1 MSLLTTLQHHTRRAY
16 RALDGVLQ
24 PGVWVQRGEGV
35 YDPATGEI
43 VQPEPERFPVSVL
56 IRTYPREEVDGVR
69 ILAGD
74 RQLFVFQALPTD
86 VPALT
91 PQVPLGLP
99 VVPTVRD
106 EVEIGDP
113 VCIWHLVSL
122 EEDAGRLT
130 WQAQARSEGEG

>member
-24 PGVWVQRGEGV
+24 PGVWVQRSEGV
-35 YDPATGEI
+35 YDPETGDVVEA
-43 VQPEPERFPVSVL
+43 EPQRYPVSVL
-56 IRTYPREEVDGVR
+56 IRNYPREEVDGVR

-74 RQLFVFQALPTD
+74 RQLFVYQALPTD
-86 VPALT
+86 TPAVT

-99 VVPTVRD
+99 VVPTLRD
-106 EVEIGDP
+106 EIEVGGQ
-113 VCIWHLVSL
+113 VWHLVTL

-130 WQAQARSEGEG
+130 WQAQARSAGEG